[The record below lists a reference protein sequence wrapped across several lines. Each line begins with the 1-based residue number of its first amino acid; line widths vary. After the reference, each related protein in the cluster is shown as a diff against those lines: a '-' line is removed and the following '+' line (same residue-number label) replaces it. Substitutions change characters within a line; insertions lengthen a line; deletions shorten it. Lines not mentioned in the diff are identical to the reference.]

1 MSVFDY
7 ASAMGTDLAQQWA
20 AQGYQLEGL
29 PELALTVMD
38 SYDPVHNLP
47 LESVVRD
54 VATFEGDLPTQRA
67 SGRNFGHPPLTLWN
81 DPDGH
86 FFIEMYLWSSTDMTI
101 HSHPFTGAFAVLAG
115 ECVNEVFEFQRDG
128 GSADLQLGMLEQSAS
143 ETLVPGDARAI
154 TNGSSFIHRNLHMS
168 RPTATF
174 IIRTLGDGSNGLIYD
189 EAGIALDPSL
199 TPIQYKQLQFL
210 EGLLR
215 LPDLSVGRSYLQR
228 IMKGD
233 PSVSMSYQSIDL
245 LLRKTQDP
253 GAAEGLFK
261 HFHGLPDPDQ
271 QRLRNVLEGHLK

>member
-101 HSHPFTGAFAVLAG
+101 HSHPFTGAFAV
-115 ECVNEVFEFQRDG
+115 
-128 GSADLQLGMLEQSAS
+128 LEQSAS